1 MMNKWAFHIF
11 ICVFISG
18 FFLYSYV
25 NKQNGLTELRMAIP
39 KIAKELQAVQ
49 EKNTQLK
56 YEIERF
62 ENPDHLMEL
71 ARQPRF
77 SHLMHPL
84 MHDVVMLREGI
95 ALQDKPSDKVS
106 ILLR

>member
-1 MMNKWAFHIF
+1 MKSKFIFHLF
-11 ICVFISG
+11 IGVLCSG

-25 NKQNGLTELRMAIP
+25 NKQNELTKLRIAIP
-39 KIAKELQAVQ
+39 QIAKELQVLK

-62 ENPDHLMEL
+62 ENPEHLMEL
-71 ARQPRF
+71 ARQQRF

-84 MHDVVMLREGI
+84 MNDVLMLREGI
-95 ALQDKPSDKVS
+95 AIQSPVE
-106 ILLR
+106 LR